1 MRKLLLA
8 TTAALGL
15 AASFGVVSADV
26 ITIDVWNGVPFSHNA
41 IEANIPAVAP
51 GAVLTFT
58 TNPGLGLN
66 AINWRNSNAFGG
78 SNTFGDF
85 FFSNGVALCGPISCI
100 LPTGTL
106 VLTSGSAQFPTMT
119 SLIGATMSTSDIG
132 TDIST
137 FLTLVN
143 PTALPAGTAFN
154 VEHDDGAS
162 AYENVTVPGSGIG
175 FSDGITLFEHGQ
187 EAFDSS
193 QVATTSALSTNVAF
207 TYSEDNG
214 APAILVVTPAAVPEP
229 ASLTLLGSALV
240 GLGWLGRRR
249 RAA

>member
-15 AASFGVVSADV
+15 AASFGVVRADV
-26 ITIDVWNGVPFSHNA
+26 ITIDVWNGSAFSHNA
-41 IEANIPAVAP
+41 IEANIPTSGL

-58 TNPGLGLN
+58 TNPGLGLT
-66 AINWRNSNAFGG
+66 AINWRNSNGFGG
-78 SNTFGDF
+78 SNTFSDF
-85 FFSNGVALCGPISCI
+85 FFSNGAVVCGATSCT

-106 VLTSGSAQFPTMT
+106 AFTSGSAQFPTIAALMA
-119 SLIGATMSTSDIG
+119 ATMSTADIG
-132 TDIST
+132 TNIST
-137 FLTLVN
+137 FLTLVD
-143 PTALPAGTAFN
+143 PTALPAGASGN

-162 AYENVTVPGSGIG
+162 AYQNVTVPGSGIG
-175 FSDGITLFEHGQ
+175 FSGGIILFEHGQ

-193 QVATTSALSTNVAF
+193 QGFLASPATNVAL

-214 APAILVVTPAAVPEP
+214 APAILVVTPAPEP
-229 ASLTLLGSALV
+229 ASLMLLGSGLV

-249 RAA
+249 RRKTA